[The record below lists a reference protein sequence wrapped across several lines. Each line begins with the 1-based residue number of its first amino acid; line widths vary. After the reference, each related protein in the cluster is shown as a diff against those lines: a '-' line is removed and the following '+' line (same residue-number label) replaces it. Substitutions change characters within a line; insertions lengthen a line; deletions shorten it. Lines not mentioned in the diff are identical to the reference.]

1 MKTNEA
7 LIVVDYQNGFI
18 PEHASGVNELPVE
31 CGELLTPIINQLMHE
46 TRTRWWLIIATR
58 DWHPQGHMSFASNYE
73 WKNPFETITY
83 DEVVNAKANT
93 PKLREEA
100 DFTLGDLQVELWSGE
115 WAQVLWPD
123 HCVAGTP
130 WAEYFKWLDTSLVDH
145 HIIKWDDPKTEMY
158 SGFFWKEMRQDGKII
173 QLTDI
178 LRDAWVELVNIVW
191 LATDY
196 CVRATA
202 VDALKNGFRA
212 IIDSKAVAG
221 VMVPTPED
229 TVKYLQKLRE
239 ETWVEY
245 K

>member
-1 MKTNEA
+1 MKKNEA

-31 CGELLTPIINQLMHE
+31 WGELLAPVINQLMRE

-58 DWHPQGHMSFASNYE
+58 DWHPKGHMSFASNYE

-83 DEVVNAKANT
+83 DGVVNAKTNT
-93 PKLREEA
+93 PRLTKKAE
-100 DFTLGDLQVELWSGE
+100 FTLEDLQIELWAGW

-123 HCVAGTP
+123 HCVVGTP
-130 WAEYFKWLDTSLVDH
+130 WAEYFKWLDTNLIDH

-158 SGFFWKEMRQDGKII
+158 SGFFWKELRQDGKII

-202 VDALKNGFRA
+202 VDALKNGFKA

-221 VMVPTPED
+221 VMVRTPAD
-229 TVKYLQKLRE
+229 TVNYLQKLRE